1 MAEAKK
7 KSALTS
13 RIATRDDA
21 LATIKEASTGF
32 FVVAALMAA
41 LSFFIGFTVLVDA
54 ALFAIL
60 GFFLRRFHSRVA
72 AVLLLLLAVA
82 DAGATVANKLG
93 YDAGGGSNIILAV
106 IVLWAAIRAVEA
118 TFKLRSFAPPPQESA
133 VPPVAFGPR

>member
-13 RIATRDDA
+13 RITTREDA

-32 FVVAALMAA
+32 FVVAAIMAA
-41 LSFFIGFTVLVDA
+41 LSFLIGFTVLVDA
-54 ALFAIL
+54 ALFVVLA
-60 GFFLRRFHSRVA
+60 FLVRRFHSRVA

-82 DAGATVANKLG
+82 DAAATVANKLG
-93 YDAGGGSNIILAV
+93 YDAGGGSNIFLAA

-118 TFKLRSFAPPPQESA
+118 TFKLRSLTSPSQEGA
-133 VPPVAFGPR
+133 APPVAFGPK